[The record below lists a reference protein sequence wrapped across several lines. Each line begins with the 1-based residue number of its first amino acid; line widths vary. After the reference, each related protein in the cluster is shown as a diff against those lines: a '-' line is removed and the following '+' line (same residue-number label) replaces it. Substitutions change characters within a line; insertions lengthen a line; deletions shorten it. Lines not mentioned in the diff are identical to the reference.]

1 MQSGA
6 AYSTS
11 AVNTSEVRKP
21 PKSTSDLSSK
31 PMKVED
37 ASPRDESQPII
48 KQEMVSHD
56 SREPMGGEE
65 TGVAGPESSPA
76 GPGQGAP
83 ELVKGI
89 EASQNIAFHR
99 LSDLLSFV

>member
-1 MQSGA
+1 
-6 AYSTS
+6 
-11 AVNTSEVRKP
+11 
-21 PKSTSDLSSK
+21 
-31 PMKVED
+31 MKVED

-56 SREPMGGEE
+56 SREPMEGEE

-99 LSDLLSFV
+99 LSDLLSFVWGIQIYASRIKSDCRYKLISFRNSFRIE